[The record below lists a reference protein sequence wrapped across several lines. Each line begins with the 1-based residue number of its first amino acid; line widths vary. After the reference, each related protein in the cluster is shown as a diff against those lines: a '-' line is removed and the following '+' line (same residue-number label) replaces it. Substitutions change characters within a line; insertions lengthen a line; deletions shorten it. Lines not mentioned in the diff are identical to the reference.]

1 MRIDVLTLFPE
12 MFPSVL
18 ESSIMHRAIS
28 TSALQVY
35 LTDIRDFTFTKNR
48 QVDDYPYGGEA
59 GMVIKPEPLWDTIDY
74 VKEFNAG
81 PVIYFTPQGKVLT
94 QEIVKDLACH
104 DGLILLCG
112 HYKDIDNRIRESVV
126 TEELSIGDYVLS
138 GGELPALV
146 LIDAIARLQPGVL
159 SDIESAESDSFENKI
174 LGYPYYTRPKVFRGM
189 SVPAVLLSGHHE
201 RVKQWRDAQALKIT
215 KLRRPDLLDE

>member
-12 MFPSVL
+12 MFPCVL

-35 LTDIRDFTFTKNR
+35 LTDIRDFTFSKNR

-59 GMVIKPEPLWDTIDY
+59 GMVIKPEPIWESIDY
-74 VKEFNAG
+74 VRKLNAG

-94 QEIVKDLACH
+94 QEIVKNLAQQ

-146 LIDAIARLQPGVL
+146 LIDAVARLQPGVL
-159 SDIESAESDSFENKI
+159 SDIESAESDSFEKKI

-189 SVPAVLLSGHHE
+189 SVPEVLLSGHHE